1 MQEDKPDFAPK
12 PDEFEY
18 ALRLSE
24 LISQGADEEAMQKAK
39 DEYLAQCNAYFAW
52 MRSGRKAPA

>member
-1 MQEDKPDFAPK
+1 MGDDKPDFAPT

-18 ALRLSE
+18 ALRLSQ
-24 LISQGADEEAMQKAK
+24 LISQGADEEEMQKAK
-39 DEYLAQCNAYFAW
+39 DEYLAQVKAYAAW